1 MNMDATHHRP
11 RVLLL
16 SQLVVYPADNGPR
29 AKTLQVLRR
38 LCARYDVTFC
48 AFARDEQEARNADA
62 LRGICHRIE
71 TVSLRRTL
79 AGEARYLV
87 ESLLTGDSYVLHR
100 DERPAMRAMV
110 CRLLDEEQIDVLHV
124 DQLNMMRYVPFDW
137 PGTVI
142 LDEHNAVWQVVD
154 RLRQGTRNPI
164 RRVLLEREVRVLRRI
179 EGAACDRA
187 SLVLT
192 VSEPDRAALATVAGA
207 TSAPV
212 ALVPIAVDA
221 DTCAPLRSARRSGG
235 ARLLT
240 IATLYWPPNSEGIA
254 WWLRTGFAGLRARCP
269 EVVYDIVGARA
280 PRSLRAEVACHD
292 GARLHGYVADAA
304 PYWKAATALVVPLLS
319 GGGVRVKI
327 LEAMALGVPV
337 ITTSVGCEGLAVRD
351 GEQLLIADT
360 PEALAAACAR
370 LIGDP
375 ALAERLA
382 RSAHRLV
389 RERYDVPVALAA
401 LDAAYDRVLN
411 SFGEKEAS
419 ACALPL

>member
-1 MNMDATHHRP
+1 MESNRQRP

-48 AFARDEQEARNADA
+48 AFARDDQEARNADA
-62 LRGICHRIE
+62 LRGICHRVE
-71 TVSLRRTL
+71 TVPLRRTL
-79 AGEARYLV
+79 PGEARFLI
-87 ESLLTGDSYVLHR
+87 ESLITGDSYVLHR
-100 DERPAMRAMV
+100 DERPAMREMV
-110 CRLLDEEQIDVLHV
+110 RRLLDEEQIDVLHV
-124 DQLNMMRYVPFDW
+124 DQLNMMRYVPRDW

-154 RLRQGTRNPI
+154 RLRQGTHDPL
-164 RRVLLEREVRVLRRI
+164 RRWMLGREVRLMRQI
-179 EGAACDRA
+179 EGAACEWA

-192 VSEPDRAALATVAGA
+192 VSEPDRAALAAVAGA

-221 DTCAPLRSARRSGG
+221 AACALVRAKRRPEA

-254 WWLRTGFAGLRARCP
+254 WWLREGFASLAARCP
-269 EVVYDIVGARA
+269 EVVYDIAGARP
-280 PRSLRAEVACHD
+280 PRALRAEVARHP

-304 PYWKAATALVVPLLS
+304 PYWMAATALVVPLLS

-327 LEAMALGVPV
+327 LEAMAMGVPV
-337 ITTSVGCEGLAVRD
+337 ISTSVGCEGLAVRD
-351 GEQLLIADT
+351 GEHLLVADT
-360 PEALAAACAR
+360 PEAIAAAGAR

-375 ALAERLA
+375 ALAQRLA
-382 RSAHRLV
+382 RRAYQLV
-389 RERYDVPVALAA
+389 CEHYDVPIALAA
-401 LDAAYDRVLN
+401 LDAAYASVLA
-411 SFGEKEAS
+411 SRGEEAN